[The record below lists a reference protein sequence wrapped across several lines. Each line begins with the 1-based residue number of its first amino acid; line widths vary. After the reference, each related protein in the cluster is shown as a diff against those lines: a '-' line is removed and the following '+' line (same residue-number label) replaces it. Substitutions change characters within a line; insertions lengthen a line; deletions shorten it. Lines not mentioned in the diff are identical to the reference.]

1 MVLVMTTESAVG
13 SSSRIIGSFER
24 EEKTYLKNRIIRL
37 ASAFSL
43 KDLQRYFKIS
53 VEEGGALADRNS
65 VLAKIFSLHEVLINE
80 ILSGVRKRTMFDSS
94 RAIEEGRFQIRGAVD
109 WHRTSIIHLQNLE
122 TSHPT
127 RFFYYRPEKR
137 FETPENILLT
147 LTFIELENDVRNL
160 LTKTELEEDLL
171 ELEKGLL
178 KQMIYRCSRE
188 LGSFPLRQAK
198 DKATRFLLRSEDI
211 SSLESEVERRLEKSK
226 RHNKPYRRLLEWRVK
241 YRELDK
247 VLGEKRR
254 NFNFVEVE
262 NALDK
267 LYEIWILLELV
278 QHLKKN
284 GVKTDFEI
292 RGKMNFLKTNLGEQE
307 IEIYYQRS
315 QPLKDGWAGVK
326 GIPDYIFVDSKTKK
340 TVLVDAKNYEEARA
354 TAIYKMLGYLHNFEV
369 NDGILIFP
377 SLEESEFDV
386 IKGKSYGKD
395 HSLARVLLC
404 PSPKREEGNEK
415 NLELIVQHILNVML
429 A

>member
-1 MVLVMTTESAVG
+1 MVLVMTMESAVG
-13 SSSRIIGSFER
+13 GSSRISGLFGRDER
-24 EEKTYLKNRIIRL
+24 TYLKNRIIRL

-65 VLAKIFSLHEVLINE
+65 VLAKIFSLHEVLVNE
-80 ILSGVRKRTMFDSS
+80 ILREVRKRTMFDSS
-94 RAIEEGRFQIRGAVD
+94 RAIEEGRLQIKGAVD
-109 WHRTSIIHLQNLE
+109 WHRTSIIHLQTLE
-122 TSHPT
+122 TRHPIK
-127 RFFYYRPEKR
+127 FFYYRPEKR

-147 LTFIELENDVRNL
+147 LTFMELENDARNL

-198 DKATRFLLRSEDI
+198 DKAARFLLGSEDT
-211 SSLESEVERRLEKSK
+211 SSLEAEVEKRLEKSK

-247 VLGEKRR
+247 VLGEKRK
-254 NFNFVEVE
+254 NFNFVEAE

-267 LYEIWILLELV
+267 LYEIWILLELI
-278 QHLKKN
+278 QHLKRK
-284 GVKTDFEI
+284 GVKTEFAI
-292 RGKMNFLKTNLGEQE
+292 RGKINFLKMELEERE
-307 IEIYYQRS
+307 IETYYQRS
-315 QPLKDGWAGVK
+315 YPLKDGWAGVA
-326 GIPDYIFVDSKTKK
+326 GIPDYIFLDRTTKK
-340 TVLVDAKNYEEARA
+340 TVLVDAKNYEEVRA
-354 TAIYKMLGYLHNFEV
+354 TAIYKMLGFLHNFEV

-377 SLEESEFDV
+377 SLDELEFDV

-395 HSLARVLLC
+395 HSLVKVLLC
-404 PSPKREEGNEK
+404 PSTEREEKNEK
-415 NLELIVQHILNVML
+415 NLDLMVQHILNVTL